1 VKAIASRSFFEAP
14 ALLHPAKGSPPLI
27 DAIDLKILAALQGE
41 GRLTNQKLADRVGLS
56 ASACH
61 ARVRRLEKEGYITGY
76 RATLKPELLGRPLT
90 VFALVS
96 LERHGRQGQKAFEA
110 HLTSLPEAT
119 ECIELSGQYDY
130 LIRFMA
136 KDIESY
142 QALTEALIDD
152 PNLGVAQVVSHVAM
166 RTVRPFQGIPLAE

>member
-1 VKAIASRSFFEAP
+1 M
-14 ALLHPAKGSPPLI
+14 I

-61 ARVRRLEKEGYITGY
+61 ARVRRLEKDGYITGY
-76 RATLKPELLGRPLT
+76 LAVLKPELLGRPLT
-90 VFALVS
+90 VFALVA

-110 HLTSLPEAT
+110 HLETLAEAT
-119 ECIELSGQYDY
+119 ECFELSGQYDY
-130 LIRFMA
+130 LIRFVA

-142 QALTEALIDD
+142 QALTERLLDD
-152 PNLGVAQVVSHVAM
+152 PDVGVDQIVSHVAM
-166 RTVRPFQGIPLAE
+166 RTVQRFKGIPL

>member
-1 VKAIASRSFFEAP
+1 
-14 ALLHPAKGSPPLI
+14 LI
-27 DAIDLKILAALQGE
+27 DSIDLKILAALQSE

-61 ARVRRLEKEGYITGY
+61 ARVRRLEGEGYITGY
-76 RATLKPELLGRPLT
+76 RAVLKPELLGRPLT
-90 VFALVS
+90 VFALVA

-110 HLTSLPEAT
+110 HLASLPEVT
-119 ECIELSGQYDY
+119 ECVELSGQWDY

-142 QALTEALIDD
+142 QTLTESLIED
-152 PNLGVAQVVSHVAM
+152 PELGVAQVVSHVAM
-166 RTVRPFQGIPLAE
+166 RTVAPFQGIPLDGA